1 MSADL
6 QLNDLLNKPH
16 KWPTFIAGSLL
27 VANDRAFLLVLQVA
41 NEQT

>member
-16 KWPTFIAGSLL
+16 KLANFYCWIIAGG
-27 VANDRAFLLVLQVA
+27 Q
-41 NEQT
+41 